1 MAKTNVITDAELVSQ
16 FAKKAMEE
24 PEAVI
29 EPSQAP
35 SDTTFELPG
44 GFLTEAGEIIK
55 VVEVRELTGADE
67 EAISRAGSRA
77 KALGIL
83 LSRGLV
89 RVGSGE
95 ATKET
100 LDLLLSGDRDA
111 ILIAIRKATFGA
123 GMPVQI
129 RCFSCSEEQNTIID
143 LNADIPYKVL
153 KDPITDRV
161 WVVKTK
167 SGPVLVSLPT
177 GVVQQKLMDNA
188 DKTSAEIN
196 TMLLAG
202 CVMSVNGVP
211 SMGAHT
217 ALSLTMSDRTKII
230 EEILKRNPGPRLGE
244 VTKLCKACGESI
256 STPLS
261 LLDLFQL

>member
-35 SDTTFELPG
+35 SDTTVELPG
-44 GFLTEAGEIIK
+44 GFITEDGEVIRTA
-55 VVEVRELTGADE
+55 EVRELNGADE

-83 LSRGLV
+83 LNRGLV
-89 RVGSGE
+89 RVGSEE

-100 LDLLLSGDRDA
+100 FDLLLSGDRDA
-111 ILIAIRKATFGA
+111 ILIGIRKVTFGSE
-123 GMPVQI
+123 MPVQI
-129 RCFSCSEEQNTIID
+129 KCFNCSEEQETVID
-143 LNADIPYKVL
+143 LNTDVPYKSL
-153 KDPITDRV
+153 KDVANERN

-167 SGPVLVSLPT
+167 SGPVLVALPT

-217 ALSLTMSDRTKII
+217 ALSLSMSDRTKII
-230 EEILKRNPGPRLGE
+230 EDILKRNPGPRLGE